1 MKRYA
6 AYDRRGK
13 FAIRVF
19 ADRPREAL
27 VKSKRI
33 QKAIRTTAARHRE
46 MLTTPGSSR
55 PWFVV
60 EDPMAQVTR
69 GD

>member
-6 AYDRRGK
+6 AYDRNGK
-13 FAIRVF
+13 FVLRVF

-33 QKAIRTTAARHRE
+33 QKAVFKPTTAY
-46 MLTTPGSSR
+46 PSGSSR
-55 PWFVV
+55 PRFVV

>member
-1 MKRYA
+1 LIKRYA

-19 ADRPREAL
+19 ATRPREAL
-27 VKSKRI
+27 LKAKRI
-33 QKAIRTTAARHRE
+33 QKAITERHRE
-46 MLTTPGSSR
+46 IR
-55 PWFVV
+55 PRCVV

>member
-19 ADRPREAL
+19 ATRPREAL
-27 VKSKRI
+27 LKAKRI
-33 QKAIRTTAARHRE
+33 QKAITEYYPARHRE
-46 MLTTPGSSR
+46 IR
-55 PWFVV
+55 PRCVV

>member
-1 MKRYA
+1 MIKRYA

-19 ADRPREAL
+19 ATRPREAL
-27 VKSKRI
+27 LKAKRI
-33 QKAIRTTAARHRE
+33 QKAITPARHRE
-46 MLTTPGSSR
+46 IR
-55 PWFVV
+55 PRCVV